1 MEMFLEGNDPS
12 SFRCAQEPSRAK
24 RRIRHGVAFDCIGKR
39 LCKKNLRVEETN
51 IPLLASPPRSASAAA
66 RSLKRRRGGCV
77 TNKISRSHRSRRS
90 RGGFPFAL
98 IRKTTPASLSSGC
111 FAISYQSSATPPCS
125 DARRGMRLLQ
135 PFVHSRRP
143 PHTAPSYP
151 QRRS

>member
-1 MEMFLEGNDPS
+1 MMEMFLEGNDPS

-77 TNKISRSHRSRRS
+77 TNKISRSHRSRRC

-98 IRKTTPASLSSGC
+98 IRKTIPRSEE
-111 FAISYQSSATPPCS
+111 
-125 DARRGMRLLQ
+125 RRVGKEWR
-135 PFVHSRRP
+135 
-143 PHTAPSYP
+143 Y
-151 QRRS
+151 